1 MKFKFKFVSVG
12 NNNLINLRA
21 DCVSLNN
28 SIQEKNVGSYLADI
42 EEDILNE
49 KIDYKHNIK
58 MLRSNVYNVK
68 TGTEGWAGD
77 IVANN
82 MYLSFIFSPEDR
94 YSQAEISRKSM
105 SVLLKKWK
113 KFLEREPD
121 LKYEE
126 IIELPDNENPTVYSE
141 AYFGTHETFLEK
153 FEEGQQYEENLLYTA
168 FCNYKPEEKY
178 KIVEFLLEKGASVK
192 KKKGDRIN
200 LFFPLFSNISL
211 DNRKTDLEITL
222 NLCKT
227 LLERGESLSS
237 IDINTGES
245 PLNRLFSTYRVL
257 YPDKKMVPLYD
268 VVFSEPNLKILFKNK
283 KGNTPLDIARK
294 NGRDIGVK
302 YMEEYIEKYHL
313 TKK

>member
-12 NNNLINLRA
+12 NNNLIKTRA
-21 DCVSLNN
+21 DCISLNN
-28 SIQEKNVGSYLADI
+28 SIQEKNVASYLADI
-42 EEDILNE
+42 EEDILNG

-58 MLRSNVYNVK
+58 MLRSDVYDVK
-68 TGTEGWAGD
+68 TGTEGWAGY

-105 SVLLKKWK
+105 SVLLKKWT

-121 LKYEE
+121 LNYEE
-126 IIELPDNENPTVYSE
+126 IVELPDNENPTVYSE
-141 AYFGTHETFLEK
+141 AYFGTYETFLEK
-153 FEEGQQYEENLLYTA
+153 FEEGQQYEEDLLYTA
-168 FCNYKPEEKY
+168 FCNYEPEEKY
-178 KIVEFLLEKGASVK
+178 KIVKFLLEKGASVK
-192 KKKGDRIN
+192 KKKGDGIN

-222 NLCKT
+222 DLCKI

-245 PLNRLFSTYRVL
+245 PLNRLFCAYGTL
-257 YPDKKMVPLYD
+257 YPDEKMTSLYNI
-268 VVFSEPNLKILFKNK
+268 VFSEPNLKILFKDKN
-283 KGNTPLDIARK
+283 GNTPLDIARK
-294 NGRDIGVK
+294 NGRDMGVK
-302 YMEEYIEKYHL
+302 YIEEYIEKYHL

>member
-49 KIDYKHNIK
+49 KIDYKYNIK
-58 MLRSNVYNVK
+58 MLRSNVYDVK

-121 LKYEE
+121 LKE

-141 AYFGTHETFLEK
+141 EYFGTHETFLEK

-192 KKKGDRIN
+192 KKKGDGIN

-245 PLNRLFSTYRVL
+245 PLNRLFSTYGVL

-268 VVFSEPNLKILFKNK
+268 VVFSEPNLKILFKDKN
-283 KGNTPLDIARK
+283 GNTPLDIARK
-294 NGRDIGVK
+294 NGRDMGVK

>member
-1 MKFKFKFVSVG
+1 MKFKFSYYKVNDKKELKPVCSSVNSKNEG
-12 NNNLINLRA
+12 NIS
-21 DCVSLNN
+21 C
-28 SIQEKNVGSYLADI
+28 YLMDI
-42 EEDILNE
+42 EEDLE
-49 KIDYKHNIK
+49 KADYVEYYKELLSRTYIGG
-58 MLRSNVYNVK
+58 RSVESWEGNVI
-68 TGTEGWAGD
+68 GD
-77 IVANN
+77 KV
-82 MYLSFIFSPEDR
+82 FICFQYYPENRD
-94 YSQAEISRKSM
+94 SQAEISRKSM
-105 SVLLKKWK
+105 SVLLKKWT

-121 LKYEE
+121 LNYEE
-126 IIELPDNENPTVYSE
+126 IVELPDNENPTVYSE
-141 AYFGTHETFLEK
+141 AYFGTYETFLEK

-192 KKKGDRIN
+192 KKKGDGIN

-245 PLNRLFSTYRVL
+245 PLNRLFSTYGVL

-268 VVFSEPNLKILFKNK
+268 IVFSEPNLKILFKDK
-283 KGNTPLDIARK
+283 KGNTPFDIARK
-294 NGRDIGVK
+294 NGRDMGVK
-302 YMEEYIEKYHL
+302 YMEEYIGKYHL